1 LYNET
6 KRKKTEKYVYLEE
19 RRQAIVDLIQEQGR
33 VSVSSLSSRF
43 GVSEV
48 TVRAD
53 LKALADQGWLLR
65 THGGAIPIG
74 YGLQEL
80 SLTRRRQ
87 QQVAE
92 KARIAVAAAALIGH
106 GEAIFLD
113 SSSTTLAILDHIKQR
128 RDLTVITNSLVVAQ
142 EMLGLPNVTVVM
154 PGGTLHHDTASLI
167 DAGGLALLERYH
179 IAKGFFGAHG
189 LTLGDGLTDVSEPEA
204 NLKRPLAHKCH
215 EVIAVLDGT
224 KWGRAAVASF
234 TSVRDI
240 DRVITTRDAPASLVD
255 EVRALGVNV
264 VLV

>member
-6 KRKKTEKYVYLEE
+6 KRKKTEKIVYLEE
-19 RRQAIVDLIQEQGR
+19 RRQTILDLVQEQGR

-43 GVSEV
+43 NVSEV
-48 TVRAD
+48 TIRAD
-53 LKALADQGWLLR
+53 LKALADQGCLLR

-87 QQVAE
+87 QQISE
-92 KARIAVAAAALIGH
+92 KVRIAAAAAAMVGH
-106 GEAIFLD
+106 GEAVFLD
-113 SSSTTLAILDHIKQR
+113 SSSTTLAIVEHIKQR

-142 EMLGLPNVTVVM
+142 EMLGLPNVVVVM

-167 DAGGLALLERYH
+167 DADGLALLERYH

-189 LTLGDGLTDVSEPEA
+189 LTLEDGLTDVSEPEA
-204 NLKRPLAHKCH
+204 NLKRPLARMCH
-215 EVIAVLDGT
+215 EVIAVLDET
-224 KWGRAAVASF
+224 KWGRTGVASF
-234 TSVRDI
+234 ASVRDI
-240 DRVITTRDAPASLVD
+240 DRVITTGDAPESLVD
-255 EVRALGVNV
+255 KVRALGVAV